1 MLITITSGRPC
12 KAAPP
17 QNDNFSQVK
26 TLSAVEGYAV
36 RAIARRA
43 GISPAH
49 ALVAAELAGI
59 VRGVRHG

>member
-17 QNDNFSQVK
+17 LNDNLSQAK
-26 TLSAVEGYAV
+26 TLSPVEGYAV

>member
-1 MLITITSGRPC
+1 MNVSIINGPRC
-12 KAAPP
+12 KAGAAI
-17 QNDNFSQVK
+17 NDNLSQVK